1 MRLRFAVCRRLPVQR
16 IDQKRQGESKMK
28 NITVIY
34 WSGTGN
40 TQAMAEAVGTGAAG
54 ADVNV
59 VVKPVNAAVTGDI
72 LQADAVALGCPS
84 MGCEVLEEGEME
96 PFVQS
101 LGREALQG
109 KAMGLFG
116 SYDWGD
122 GQWMRDWQERMEKQG
137 VRLVAA
143 GLTLRN
149 TPDEAGLARCRELGA
164 ALAEASER

>member
-1 MRLRFAVCRRLPVQR
+1 VQGVESRRQEEF
-16 IDQKRQGESKMK
+16 GMK
-28 NITVIY
+28 NVVVIY

-40 TQAMAEAVGTGAAG
+40 TQAMAEAVGKGAAG
-54 ADVNV
+54 EDVNV
-59 VVKPVNAAVTGDI
+59 VVKPVNAATVSDV

-96 PFVQS
+96 PFIQT
-101 LGREALQG
+101 LEKETLQG
-109 KAMGLFG
+109 KPMGLFG

-143 GLTLRN
+143 GLALRN
-149 TPDEAGLARCRELGA
+149 TPDEAGLDRCGELGA
-164 ALAEASER
+164 TLIEAIN